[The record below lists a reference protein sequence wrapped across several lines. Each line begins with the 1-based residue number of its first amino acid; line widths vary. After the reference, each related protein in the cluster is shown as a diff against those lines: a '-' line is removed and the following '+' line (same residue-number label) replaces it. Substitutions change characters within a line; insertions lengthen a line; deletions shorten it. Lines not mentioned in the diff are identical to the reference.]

1 MRKLNNRIT
10 IAKEFA
16 KSLASDKI
24 KTIIL
29 FGSVARGEDTEY
41 SDIDLLI
48 VTDYWEEL
56 DNKISKMVGK
66 IMIEKDALI
75 SPHIMDTYHYNTT
88 QNYSFLNNVFNDGV
102 VLV

>member
-1 MRKLNNRIT
+1 MNKRVS
-10 IAKEFA
+10 IAQKFA

-29 FGSVARGEDTEY
+29 FGSVARGEDTEL

-56 DNKISKMVGK
+56 DNEISKLVGRV
-66 IMIEKDALI
+66 MIEEDELI
-75 SPHIMDTYHYNTT
+75 STHIMDIYHFNTT
-88 QNYSFLNNVFNDGV
+88 QDYSFLSNVLREGV
-102 VLV
+102 ILV